1 MAFYSPENLTLLYR
15 YPLFAFTPVESG
27 GLGLSE
33 AAIGVHMALRSFI
46 SLLFMLGFGR
56 IQTRMSALRVYQWA
70 TTVWPFS
77 VVFFPLLSTLAKEN
91 ARTAVINAVI
101 AIFFIAWGF
110 ACLCWR
116 KLDLTSD
123 YLYTLLKDFPSTAQ
137 RRRLFSSMMRHP
149 TRILWLLL
157 SCVSSFISI
166 YEIYSPT
173 IV

>member
-116 KLDLTSD
+116 KLDLT
-123 YLYTLLKDFPSTAQ
+123 
-137 RRRLFSSMMRHP
+137 RRLSLYF
-149 TRILWLLL
+149 
-157 SCVSSFISI
+157 
-166 YEIYSPT
+166 Y
-173 IV
+173 